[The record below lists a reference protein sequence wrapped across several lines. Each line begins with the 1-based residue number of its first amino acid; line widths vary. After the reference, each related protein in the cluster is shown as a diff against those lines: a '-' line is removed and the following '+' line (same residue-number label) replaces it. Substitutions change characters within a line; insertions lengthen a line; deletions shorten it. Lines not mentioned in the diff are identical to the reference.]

1 MHVCAGKGRKGGK
14 EAAKW
19 QQSVAR
25 HTHVAKSASTS
36 SLRVGKFDAVLQ
48 TRNEGLLLS

>member
-1 MHVCAGKGRKGGK
+1 MCVHVGRRGRGK

-25 HTHVAKSASTS
+25 HTHVGKSASTS

>member
-1 MHVCAGKGRKGGK
+1 MCVHVGRRGG
-14 EAAKW
+14 AKK
-19 QQSVAR
+19 QASGNRVLQD
-25 HTHVAKSASTS
+25 THVAKAASTS

>member
-1 MHVCAGKGRKGGK
+1 MHVCAGKGRGAG
-14 EAAKW
+14 KW

-25 HTHVAKSASTS
+25 HTHVAKAASTS
-36 SLRVGKFDAVLQ
+36 SLRVDKFDAVLQ